1 MRRLILFIAFF
12 AVGAY
17 AAPLP
22 PQIVGRYA
30 ARFSTRDV
38 QQITQVV
45 AGRPELGRRVRKL
58 EAVRPDRVHVEV
70 ERSHGPKSWSG
81 SYFFVVRRGTGW
93 YIEESSIEATTE
105 RTVTIY

>member
-1 MRRLILFIAFF
+1 MRGLILFIAL
-12 AVGAY
+12 AVGAC

-30 ARFSTRDV
+30 ARLSTRDV
-38 QQITQVV
+38 QQVTQVV
-45 AGRPELGRRVRKL
+45 AARPDLGRRIRKL

-81 SYFFVVRRGTGW
+81 SYFFVVRRRTGW